1 MGSIFGKPKHP
12 PSTKVTEHDKAVL
25 GLKLQRDKM
34 RQAYRR
40 YEKNLLK
47 EKEMAKELLK
57 QGRKDRALLM
67 LKRKR
72 YQESIMDRIAK
83 QMDNIDSMV
92 SELETAQLNKDV
104 LEKLKQGNEALQLI
118 NQTFSI
124 EDAEKIMDDTREA
137 AEYQEEMS
145 KILAGQL
152 SSVDIA
158 EVEEELEAMARE
170 TAQILPD
177 VPSHDLPEAEKV
189 AAKKEKQK
197 QRERVALEA

>member
-12 PSTKVTEHDKAVL
+12 PPTKVTEHDKAVL

-83 QMDNIDSMV
+83 QMDNIDTMV
-92 SELETAQLNKDV
+92 SELETAQLNKDE
-104 LEKLKQGNEALQLI
+104 L
-118 NQTFSI
+118 
-124 EDAEKIMDDTREA
+124 
-137 AEYQEEMS
+137 S
-145 KILAGQL
+145 KILSGQL

-170 TAQILPD
+170 SAPQLLPD
-177 VPSHDLPEAEKV
+177 VPRHDLPEVEKV